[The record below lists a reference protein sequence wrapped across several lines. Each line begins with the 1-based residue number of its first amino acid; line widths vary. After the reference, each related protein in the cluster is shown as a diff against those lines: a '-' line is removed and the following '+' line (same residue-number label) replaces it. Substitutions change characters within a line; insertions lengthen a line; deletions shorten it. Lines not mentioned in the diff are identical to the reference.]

1 MSNTETTEASQTI
14 SIQYSGERSK
24 HLADFIRWDL
34 EWLLEMKIA
43 NAEPAQPGS
52 AHPGIDQVAVTIV
65 LSPFMRASWR
75 AVIHSMKRGLTKSA
89 CAGIGGRLILKD
101 MTGATMANF
110 LFQDYGD
117 MVGIGDSLKVMM
129 AT

>member
-1 MSNTETTEASQTI
+1 MSNTETAEAQQTI
-14 SIQYSGERSK
+14 SIHYSGDRSK
-24 HLADFIRWDL
+24 HLADFIKWDL

-43 NAEPAQPGS
+43 NAEPLQPGS
-52 AHPGIDQVAVTIV
+52 AHPGINQVTVTIM

-89 CAGIGGRLILKD
+89 CGGIGGRLILTD
-101 MTGATMANF
+101 MTGAMMANF
-110 LFQDYGD
+110 LFQGYGD
-117 MVGIGDSLKVMM
+117 MVGIGDSMKVMM